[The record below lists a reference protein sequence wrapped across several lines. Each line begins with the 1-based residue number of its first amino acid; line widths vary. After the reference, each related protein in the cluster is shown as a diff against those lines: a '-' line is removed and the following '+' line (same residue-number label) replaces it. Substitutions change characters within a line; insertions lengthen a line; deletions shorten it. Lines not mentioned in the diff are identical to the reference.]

1 MAGKVDWIKIRTDYI
16 NGGGSYRTL
25 AEKYKISPTSVGKRA
40 AKEGW
45 THLKKSQYEITSK
58 KVAQKTA
65 ERVAEKEANRAV
77 KLLAMADKLG
87 AQIDRAIGELD
98 RQIVKRKTRTR
109 KVEYKDS
116 GAPGKP
122 TKETIVDKED
132 IEVAEGVIDRLGLQ
146 QISNALK
153 NISDTIQA
161 LDGTGDSEG
170 VQIIDDL

>member
-1 MAGKVDWIKIRTDYI
+1 MSDKIDWIKIKTDYI
-16 NGGGSYRTL
+16 NGGGSYRAL
-25 AEKYKISPTSVGKRA
+25 AEKYGVSKTYLTKRGQ
-40 AKEGW
+40 KEHW
-45 THLKKSQYEITSK
+45 VHLKNKQLTKMSE

-65 ERVAEKEANRAV
+65 EKIAEKEANRAV

-109 KVEYKDS
+109 KIEYKDS